1 MSRAWDPGLG
11 RQGGSRGLATHL
23 SRTTMTIFSA
33 DALFSTRWALSVF
46 HPAQSRPSICRI

>member
-11 RQGGSRGLATHL
+11 RQGGSGGLTTHL